1 MLEGTQSIIARSRRD
16 FIKGRAGRETAHIAS
31 LLVQAWPEQLDEVER
46 LLTGLPGVES
56 HGAAGTGKLIV
67 TVETENDAA
76 LVDAINRIERTEGV
90 ITASLVYHHLKKC
103 PLHPAKRT
111 IFQVGQRSAFDPKRT

>member
-1 MLEGTQSIIARSRRD
+1 MLEGKQSIIARSRRD
-16 FIKGRAGRETAHIAS
+16 FIKGRACRETAHIAS

-67 TVETENDAA
+67 TIETENDGA

-90 ITASLVYHHLKKC
+90 ITVSLVYHHMDQE
-103 PLHPAKRT
+103 A
-111 IFQVGQRSAFDPKRT
+111 DNE